1 MAIFKSVETG
11 RLDEVEQKI
20 NNSTGAAKAM
30 ANRLKNTTI
39 GAFKEFG
46 SAIESV
52 GISIGSVLLP
62 AFATIARKAASIAGR
77 ISVLAERFPVLTKY
91 IGLAVAGLIS
101 FKITAI
107 ATGYAFTFLKG
118 GFLAAK
124 GSIIAFR
131 TAMTLMSFAVPTVI
145 TAIKALGIA
154 VMANPI
160 CLIIGGIAIA
170 AGILIANWTPVGEFF
185 KNLFSGVIGWVQKA
199 FAWVGK
205 LLKPLEKVAGIVGK
219 GFKSVAG
226 VFSGDENKSQKIGD
240 TVKEIEDNSF
250 SDQQLLETS
259 NISNIAGNSSSSNIS
274 ISAPITINA
283 RTDADEKTIANQ
295 VRIAIDEVM
304 HKFAVRKQSL
314 NYD

>member
-1 MAIFKSVETG
+1 M
-11 RLDEVEQKI
+11 
-20 NNSTGAAKAM
+20 
-30 ANRLKNTTI
+30 
-39 GAFKEFG
+39 
-46 SAIESV
+46 
-52 GISIGSVLLP
+52 
-62 AFATIARKAASIAGR
+62 
-77 ISVLAERFPVLTKY
+77 
-91 IGLAVAGLIS
+91 
-101 FKITAI
+101 
-107 ATGYAFTFLKG
+107 
-118 GFLAAK
+118 
-124 GSIIAFR
+124 
-131 TAMTLMSFAVPTVI
+131 
-145 TAIKALGIA
+145 
-154 VMANPI
+154 
-160 CLIIGGIAIA
+160 
-170 AGILIANWTPVGEFF
+170 
-185 KNLFSGVIGWVQKA
+185 QKA

>member
-1 MAIFKSVETG
+1 MVTILREMAAAMKDASDEEKLSTIKDIFGTRATSGALAIFKSVDTG

-20 NNSTGAAKAM
+20 NNSTGAAKEM
-30 ANRLKNTTI
+30 ADRLKNTTV

-124 GSIIAFR
+124 GSIIAF
-131 TAMTLMSFAVPTVI
+131 
-145 TAIKALGIA
+145 
-154 VMANPI
+154 
-160 CLIIGGIAIA
+160 
-170 AGILIANWTPVGEFF
+170 
-185 KNLFSGVIGWVQKA
+185 
-199 FAWVGK
+199 
-205 LLKPLEKVAGIVGK
+205 
-219 GFKSVAG
+219 
-226 VFSGDENKSQKIGD
+226 
-240 TVKEIEDNSF
+240 
-250 SDQQLLETS
+250 
-259 NISNIAGNSSSSNIS
+259 ISL
-274 ISAPITINA
+274 
-283 RTDADEKTIANQ
+283 R
-295 VRIAIDEVM
+295 
-304 HKFAVRKQSL
+304 
-314 NYD
+314 Y

>member
-1 MAIFKSVETG
+1 
-11 RLDEVEQKI
+11 
-20 NNSTGAAKAM
+20 
-30 ANRLKNTTI
+30 
-39 GAFKEFG
+39 
-46 SAIESV
+46 
-52 GISIGSVLLP
+52 
-62 AFATIARKAASIAGR
+62 
-77 ISVLAERFPVLTKY
+77 
-91 IGLAVAGLIS
+91 
-101 FKITAI
+101 
-107 ATGYAFTFLKG
+107 LKG

-154 VMANPI
+154 VMTNPI
-160 CLIIGGIAIA
+160 GLIIGGIAIA

-226 VFSGDENKSQKIGD
+226 VFSDDENKSQKIGD
-240 TVKEIEDNSF
+240 TVKEIEDSSF

-259 NISNIAGNSSSSNIS
+259 NISNIAGNNSSSNIS

-304 HKFAVRKQSL
+304 HKFAVRKQAL

>member
-1 MAIFKSVETG
+1 MTTLSIDSLFLVLILLLVLSAFFSGSETALMSVN
-11 RLDEVEQKI
+11 RYKLKHRVKKKDDAALKVNYLL
-20 NNSTGAAKAM
+20 NNPDKTLGLILLLNNFVNILA
-30 ANRLKNTTI
+30 
-39 GAFKEFG
+39 
-46 SAIESV
+46 SAITT
-52 GISIGSVLLP
+52 L
-62 AFATIARKAASIAGR
+62 IAIELYGDK
-77 ISVLAERFPVLTKY
+77 
-91 IGLAVAGLIS
+91 
-101 FKITAI
+101 
-107 ATGYAFTFLKG
+107 
-118 GFLAAK
+118 
-124 GSIIAFR
+124 
-131 TAMTLMSFAVPTVI
+131 
-145 TAIKALGIA
+145 
-154 VMANPI
+154 
-160 CLIIGGIAIA
+160 GIAIA

-226 VFSGDENKSQKIGD
+226 VFSDDENKSQKIGD
-240 TVKEIEDNSF
+240 TVKEVEDSSF

-259 NISNIAGNSSSSNIS
+259 NISNIAGNNSSSNIS

-304 HKFAVRKQSL
+304 HKFAVRKQAL